1 MALITT
7 LLLGA
12 VGAVAGYA
20 GSGRIADYMGLPA
33 GNSGRDRLLRNLIR
47 IGAAVGCA
55 FYPAAAIGVAG
66 VPLAVDTYNYV
77 SKNRKEKKEREAAS
91 KEKNPYR
98 EMIDRFL
105 SRKPGLSNGIGEVLV
120 DKKRQRQVLKNM
132 LSNARQVSKHLGPM

>member
-1 MALITT
+1 MALVTT
-7 LLLGA
+7 LILGA
-12 VGAVAGYA
+12 VGAVAGFA

-33 GNSGRDRLLRNLIR
+33 GKSGRDRLLRNLIR
-47 IGAAVGCA
+47 VGAAVGCA

-77 SKNRKEKKEREAAS
+77 AKNRKEKKEREAVA

-120 DKKRQRQVLKNM
+120 DKKRQREVLKNM